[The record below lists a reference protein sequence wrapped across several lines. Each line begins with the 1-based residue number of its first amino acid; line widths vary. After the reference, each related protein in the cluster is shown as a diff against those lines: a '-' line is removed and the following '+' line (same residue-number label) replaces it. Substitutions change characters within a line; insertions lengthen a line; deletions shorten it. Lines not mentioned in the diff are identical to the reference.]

1 MGVAIKYKG
10 STIAS
15 MNADGTKTL
24 KTAGKYCEGDIGVEY
39 TAPTPSLI
47 SKNIA
52 ANGTYAAASDNADG
66 YSDVVVNVP
75 GIVPS
80 GTKSITA
87 NGVHD
92 VTQYESANVNV
103 PVGVFPS
110 GSLNITEN
118 GTYDV
123 TDKAAVAVS
132 VPGGSTNSR
141 CWSLV
146 LSEDTASGATL
157 TIAKDDWLKTVRNN
171 EKLVIS
177 LCAVTTQTAGSTRVL
192 SLVHANNL
200 INGSDYA
207 YGVRYNVSGNA
218 VTTMGIRYSLN
229 TSSTI
234 MYGFRIAA
242 DGTLTYTCRDFG
254 TANVLG
260 AGTYLITAGV
270 EG

>member
-1 MGVAIKYKG
+1 MGVTIKYKD

-24 KTAGKYCEGDIGVEY
+24 KTGGKYCEGDIGVEY

-52 ANGTYAAASDNADG
+52 ANGTYAAALDNADG
-66 YSDVVVNVP
+66 YSEVV
-75 GIVPS
+75 
-80 GTKSITA
+80 
-87 NGVHD
+87 
-92 VTQYESANVNV
+92 VNV

-157 TIAKDDWLKTVRNN
+157 TIAQDDWLKTVRNN

-177 LCAVTTQTAGSTRVL
+177 LCAVTTQTAGSTKVL
-192 SLVHANNL
+192 SLIHANNL
-200 INGSDYA
+200 LTGSDYA
-207 YGVRYNVSGNA
+207 YGARYNVSGNTVTSMA
-218 VTTMGIRYSLN
+218 VRYPLN

-234 MYGFRIAA
+234 KHGFRIAD
-242 DGTLTYTCRDFG
+242 DGTLSYYCRDLG